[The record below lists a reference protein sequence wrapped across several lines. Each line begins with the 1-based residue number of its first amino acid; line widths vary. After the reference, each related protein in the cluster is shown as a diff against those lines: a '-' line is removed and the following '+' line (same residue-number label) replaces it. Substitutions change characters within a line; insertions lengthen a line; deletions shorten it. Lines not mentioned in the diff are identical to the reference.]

1 MNGEGCEQSEGQV
14 EAFNR
19 YGLLQGPVVDAA
31 RGALPVAADI
41 SPMHL
46 EQKGVRR
53 QVVGRVLPQQA
64 DGAFARNRLS
74 SMRSARLSFSR
85 REERNFCGRVA
96 GWGWGGNLLRPLICV
111 IAMSL
116 SMMAFP
122 AWSQCNQPDRTP
134 TSRYVIK
141 GGEVY
146 DTQTRLTWARC
157 SVGQVWTEGEG
168 CVGTIQTL
176 TFEQAKQ
183 RADATW
189 RLPTVK
195 ELVTLV
201 AWCQHPAINSEVFP
215 NMNMPLITFYWTEA
229 EDNNEFPA
237 IVDFYSG
244 GGTIANRSNPYAVR
258 LVRGW

>member
-1 MNGEGCEQSEGQV
+1 MSGEGFERSEGQV

-19 YGLLQGPVVDAA
+19 YGLLQGPVVDA
-31 RGALPVAADI
+31 GGGGVLAAANIDAK
-41 SPMHL
+41 
-46 EQKGVRR
+46 QKGAGR
-53 QVVGRVLPQQA
+53 QVVEQVLSQQA
-64 DGAFARNRLS
+64 DGTFAKDRLLSMRWARLWFARPDV
-74 SMRSARLSFSR
+74 
-85 REERNFCGRVA
+85 RNFYGREA
-96 GWGWGGNLLRPLICV
+96 GWRWGVNLLRPLFCV
-111 IAMSL
+111 MAMSL
-116 SMMAFP
+116 SIMAFP

-168 CVGTIQTL
+168 CVGAVRTL

-183 RADATW
+183 RVDATW
-189 RLPTVK
+189 RLPTGK

-215 NMNMPLITFYWTEA
+215 NMNMPLITLYWTDA
-229 EDNNEFPA
+229 KDDNEFPSV
-237 IVDFYSG
+237 VDFYFG
-244 GGTIANRSNPYAVR
+244 GPTVINRSNKGAVR
-258 LVRGW
+258 LVRR